1 MTDSNWAIIM
11 EMEPVSKSS
20 PRKPSSLREKIAQ
33 NTQHPVLCGVKQV
46 RFLEVIMSTLLG
58 EAFVRFI

>member
-20 PRKPSSLREKIAQ
+20 ARKPASLREKIAP
-33 NTQHPVLCGVKQV
+33 NTHPGVKQV
-46 RFLEVIMSTLLG
+46 RFPEVMMSTLYA
-58 EAFVRFI
+58 EASLRFM

>member
-46 RFLEVIMSTLLG
+46 RFLEVIMSTL
-58 EAFVRFI
+58 